1 MLVYQHAAMPHID
14 YPVNSAESLP
24 PGSLPPL
31 RQAVSRTDRVRE
43 ALRQAILEGALPP
56 GKALVERE
64 LAEMYGVSKT
74 PVREALKQ
82 LHSTGLVE
90 INAYQGVSVRRPDNL
105 LVQELYA
112 ARCAAEPE
120 AVRLGAVRLGAIAHA
135 AARQALQDATTLIGS
150 GETRGLGIAN
160 RRFHRELYSA
170 CGNSFLCGFLDQ
182 LQDLTAFVAGLGW
195 RLRATWEEE
204 AAEHA
209 AILEAMEQGDG
220 PLVERLTRAHIE
232 KARQTISRALGD
244 GR

>member
-1 MLVYQHAAMPHID
+1 MPQID
-14 YPVNSAESLP
+14 YQPNSAEAP
-24 PGSLPPL
+24 APVALPPL
-31 RQAVSRTDRVRE
+31 RQPASRTDRVRD

-82 LHSTGLVE
+82 LQSTGLVE
-90 INAYQGVSVRRPDNL
+90 INAYQGVSVRRPDDR
-105 LVQELYA
+105 LVQELYT

-120 AVRLGAVRLGAIAHA
+120 AVRLAALRLGSTPYA
-135 AARQALQDATTLIGS
+135 AARRALQDATALIGS
-150 GETRGLGIAN
+150 GETAGLGVAN
-160 RRFHRELYSA
+160 RRFHRELYTA
-170 CGNSFLCGFLDQ
+170 CDNGFLCGFLDQ

-209 AILEAMEQGDG
+209 AILAAMEQGDG
-220 PLVERLTRAHIE
+220 PLAEHLTRAHID
-232 KARQTISRALGD
+232 KARQTIARALGD
-244 GR
+244 DLGAGR

>member
-1 MLVYQHAAMPHID
+1 MPQTDYQA
-14 YPVNSAESLP
+14 NSAEVP
-24 PGSLPPL
+24 PAATLPPL
-31 RQAVSRTDRVRE
+31 RQPASRTDRVRD

-82 LHSTGLVE
+82 LQSTGLVE
-90 INAYQGVSVRRPDNL
+90 PNAYQGVSVRRPDNR
-105 LVQELYA
+105 LVQELYT

-120 AVRLGAVRLGAIAHA
+120 AVRLAAVRLGATPHA
-135 AARQALQDATTLIGS
+135 AARQALQEATALIGS
-150 GETRGLGIAN
+150 GETRGLGVAN
-160 RRFHRELYSA
+160 RRFHRALYTA
-170 CGNSFLCGFLDQ
+170 CDNGFLCGFLDQ

-209 AILEAMEQGDG
+209 AILTAMEQGDG
-220 PLVERLTRAHIE
+220 PLAERLTREHIE
-232 KARQTISRALGD
+232 KAKQTISRALGD
-244 GR
+244 APGAGR